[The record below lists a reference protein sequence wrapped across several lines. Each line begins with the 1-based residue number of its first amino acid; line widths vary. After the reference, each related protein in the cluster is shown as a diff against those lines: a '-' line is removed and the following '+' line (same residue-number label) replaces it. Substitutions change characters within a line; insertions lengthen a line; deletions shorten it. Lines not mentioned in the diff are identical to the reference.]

1 MVMLLLIICAIML
14 QKLLERVVNGLAR
27 TVSYRSSL
35 VLSIGA
41 SKLAKHKIYVEF
53 DMKNSQK
60 YNYHIQI

>member
-53 DMKNSQK
+53 DMKNF
-60 YNYHIQI
+60 